1 MALTD
6 LGIRKLVKPKA
17 GKRKERWDREIP
29 GLAVRV
35 TDNGVRS
42 FNFIYTLGTK
52 VTRSGRVAPHRH
64 RVTLGRVGEL
74 TLEEVRERARE
85 LRKLV
90 RQGRHPAQEEK
101 VARANAAVPK
111 LFSELVET
119 YTRRVLE
126 DRRTGRPVR
135 QLMDRHLKRWANLP
149 VAAISRELVLER
161 VETLVDADKKGMARR
176 VFHVTSRMFDWA
188 ISRGGFGLAINPCEK
203 LKVRDIIGRQEP
215 RDRILSD
222 RELRALIK
230 AVRSLGHPYHQMIEL
245 LTLTGLRR
253 NEVAQARWRE
263 LDLTARTWTIPAERM
278 KSNRVHVVP
287 LSDRMLE
294 LLASIPRE
302 GEYLFTGKGDKVFS
316 AFAWFKEQIDAAM
329 LAELQAEDPAA
340 KFEPWRLH
348 DIRRTMRTALSAL
361 PIASGD
367 LVRELII
374 GHARPQLHQVYDQFS
389 YMDERR
395 QGLELW
401 GEKLEAIVENRK
413 AVVTDLAKQRA
424 KRRKGK

>member
-6 LGIRKLVKPKA
+6 LGIRKLVKPKE

-29 GLAVRV
+29 GLAVRI
-35 TDNGVRS
+35 TDNGIRS
-42 FNFIYTLGTK
+42 FNFIYTFGTK

-74 TLEEVRERARE
+74 TLEEAREKARE

-101 VARANAAVPK
+101 ATRVTAAVPK
-111 LFSELVET
+111 LFPELVEI

-126 DRRTGRPVR
+126 DQRAGRPIR

-149 VAAISRELVLER
+149 VAAITRDLVLER
-161 VETLVDADKKGMARR
+161 VETLVDAGKRGMARR
-176 VFHVTSRMFDWA
+176 VFHATSRMLDWA
-188 ISRGGFGLAINPCEK
+188 ISRGGFGIAINPCAT
-203 LKVRDIIGRQEP
+203 LKVRDIIGRQVA
-215 RDRILSD
+215 RDRVLND

-230 AVRSLGHPYHQMIEL
+230 AVRSLGHPYHQMVEL
-245 LTLTGLRR
+245 LALTGLRR
-253 NEVAQARWRE
+253 CEVAQARWRE
-263 LDLTARTWTIPAERM
+263 FDLATRMWTIPPERR
-278 KSNRVHVVP
+278 KGNRVHLVP
-287 LSDRMLE
+287 LTNRMLE

-302 GEYLFTGKGDKVFS
+302 GEYLFPGKGGKVFN
-316 AFAWFKEQIDAAM
+316 AFAWLKEKIDAAM
-329 LAELQAEDPAA
+329 LAELQTEDPAA
-340 KFEPWRLH
+340 KLEPFRIH
-348 DIRRTMRTALSAL
+348 DIRRTMRTGLSAL
-361 PIASGD
+361 PVPGGD

-374 GHARPQLHQVYDQFS
+374 GHARPQLHQVYDQHA

-401 GEKLEAIVENRK
+401 GERLEAIVKNRK
-413 AVVTDLAKQRA
+413 AYVADLAKQRA
-424 KRRKGK
+424 KRRKV